1 MVEEDVSEDDVMN
14 NSISVDWMLSS
25 SCCFEAV
32 PAAKDRAEKM
42 IDVLVLAMED

>member
-1 MVEEDVSEDDVMN
+1 MVEYVSEDDVMN

-25 SCCFEAV
+25 SSCCCEAV